1 MPNATLNA
9 AAIASIR
16 SAEMVARQPPPQ
28 PRPGA
33 LERIRAA
40 NASRHTKLVILDDDP
55 TGTQTVAGVP
65 VITAWRDADLQWGL
79 EQPGSMFAVLTNSRS
94 LREAEAVELNRD
106 LGRRLASLASDRG
119 LDLRCIS
126 RSDSTLRGHFPAET
140 RALAAGLEEGG
151 QPTSGVLLC
160 PCFLEA
166 GRVTVE
172 DVHWV
177 TRGERLVPVAETEFA
192 RDPAFGYQHSDL
204 RRWVIE
210 RQGGSLDQVRSVS
223 LTDLRNAG
231 AARVAGKLA
240 GLKPTDVAIANAID
254 HTDLQAL
261 VIGLLEAEA
270 NGARPLYR
278 TGPSFLSARSGQAA
292 LPPLDPRTLAIR
304 DGPGLLVVGSYT
316 DLTTRQLR
324 AVQARHA
331 IPTVELQVPEL
342 ASDEGWSRQVE
353 TAAQKLNRAL
363 RAGDAVLATSR
374 APAARSGHAESL
386 GFARRIADALVEVV
400 RRIDPRITLGW
411 VVAKG
416 GITSSDIA
424 TRALQARG
432 AIVRGQLFPG
442 LVSVWTL
449 AESSARPGLTYVVF
463 AGNVGDEGTL
473 ADTIERLTGR
483 S

>member
-1 MPNATLNA
+1 
-9 AAIASIR
+9 
-16 SAEMVARQPPPQ
+16 
-28 PRPGA
+28 
-33 LERIRAA
+33 
-40 NASRHTKLVILDDDP
+40 
-55 TGTQTVAGVP
+55 
-65 VITAWRDADLQWGL
+65 
-79 EQPGSMFAVLTNSRS
+79 
-94 LREAEAVELNRD
+94 
-106 LGRRLASLASDRG
+106 
-119 LDLRCIS
+119 
-126 RSDSTLRGHFPAET
+126 
-140 RALAAGLEEGG
+140 
-151 QPTSGVLLC
+151 
-160 PCFLEA
+160 
-166 GRVTVE
+166 
-172 DVHWV
+172 
-177 TRGERLVPVAETEFA
+177 
-192 RDPAFGYQHSDL
+192 
-204 RRWVIE
+204 
-210 RQGGSLDQVRSVS
+210 
-223 LTDLRNAG
+223 
-231 AARVAGKLA
+231 
-240 GLKPTDVAIANAID
+240 
-254 HTDLQAL
+254 
-261 VIGLLEAEA
+261 
-270 NGARPLYR
+270 
-278 TGPSFLSARSGQAA
+278 
-292 LPPLDPRTLAIR
+292 
-304 DGPGLLVVGSYT
+304 LLVVGSYT
-316 DLTTRQLR
+316 ELTTRQLR

-463 AGNVGDEGTL
+463 AGNVGHEGTL
-473 ADTIERLTGR
+473 ADTIERLTGL